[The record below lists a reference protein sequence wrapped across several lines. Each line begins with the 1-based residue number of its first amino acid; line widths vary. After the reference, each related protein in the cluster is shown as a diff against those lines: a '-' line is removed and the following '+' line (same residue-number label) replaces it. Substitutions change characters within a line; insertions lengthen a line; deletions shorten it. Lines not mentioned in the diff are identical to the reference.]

1 MRGRTVHKPAVD
13 TGSVESPAIRV
24 EGATKRFGS
33 STALTGLDLQLRSGE
48 WLGLLGANGAGKTT
62 AMHAIAGLI
71 DLDSGSIE
79 VFGHRVHGPT
89 PQLIGWVPQEIALYA
104 HLTARENLEAFGRLH
119 GLRGTPLAE
128 AVRWALGWTGLQS
141 RAEERI
147 VTFSGGMQRR
157 LNIACGVLHRPRV
170 LLLDE
175 PTVGVDPQSRERILD
190 MLEGLREDGTA
201 LLQSTHEFK
210 DLERTSD
217 RLVIMDEGR
226 TIASGTVEELV
237 DQTVGDHA
245 VLTLEMEST
254 LSRSL
259 FGRDVRVDG
268 STVTTTL
275 RDVVEELPRL
285 LEEVRQAGGHVA
297 HLDVRRPGIGDVFM
311 QLTGRH
317 LRE

>member
-1 MRGRTVHKPAVD
+1 VHKPAVE
-13 TGSVESPAIRV
+13 TGSVEAPAIWV

-33 STALTGLDLQLRSGE
+33 STALAGLDLLLRPGE

-62 AMHAIAGLI
+62 AMHAIAGLV
-71 DLDSGSIE
+71 DLDDGSIE
-79 VFGHRVHGPT
+79 VFGHQVHGPT

-119 GLRGTPLAE
+119 GLHGMALDE

-141 RAEERI
+141 RADERI
-147 VTFSGGMQRR
+147 GTFSGGMQRR
-157 LNIACGVLHRPRV
+157 LNIAAGVLHRPRV

-190 MLEGLREDGTA
+190 MLAGLREDGTA
-201 LLQSTHEFK
+201 LLQSTHEFG

-217 RLVIMDEGR
+217 RLVIMDAGR

-237 DQTVGDHA
+237 DQTVGAHA
-245 VLTLEMEST
+245 VMTLEMERTPSQ
-254 LSRSL
+254 SL
-259 FGRDVRVDG
+259 FGNDICIDG

-275 RDVVEELPRL
+275 HNVVEELPRL
-285 LEEVRQAGGHVA
+285 LEEIRQAEGRVV
-297 HLDVRRPGIGDVFM
+297 HLDVRRPGIAEVFM
-311 QLTGRH
+311 QLTGRD

>member
-1 MRGRTVHKPAVD
+1 MHKQAVD
-13 TGSVESPAIRV
+13 TGSVEPPAIWV

-33 STALTGLDLQLRSGE
+33 STALAGLDLQLRPGE

-71 DLDSGSIE
+71 DLDDGSIE

-89 PQLIGWVPQEIALYA
+89 PQLIGWVPQEIALYS

-119 GLRGTPLAE
+119 GLRGTPLGE

-190 MLEGLREDGTA
+190 MLEGLRENGTA
-201 LLQSTHEFK
+201 LLQSTHEFG

-245 VLTLEMEST
+245 VLTLVIEGT
-254 LSRSL
+254 LL
-259 FGRDVRVDG
+259 PEDFGDG
-268 STVTTTL
+268 VVYDDSTVTTTL
-275 RDVVEELPRL
+275 HDVAEELPRL
-285 LEEVRQAGGHVA
+285 LAAVQRAGGHVVQ
-297 HLDVRRPGIGDVFM
+297 LDVRRPGIAEVFM
-311 QLTGRH
+311 ELTGRE